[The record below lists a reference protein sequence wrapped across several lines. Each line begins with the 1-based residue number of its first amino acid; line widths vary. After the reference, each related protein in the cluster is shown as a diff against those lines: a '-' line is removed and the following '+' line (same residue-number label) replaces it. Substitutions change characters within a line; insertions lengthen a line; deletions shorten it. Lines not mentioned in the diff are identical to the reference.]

1 MNKVKIVPIP
11 TQKHLDVG
19 MDETSVNR
27 ASNLTDNRDKTECGV
42 IEAQPLA
49 EHADWEQSS

>member
-27 ASNLTDNRDKTECGV
+27 AANLTENRDKTECGV